1 MIKKINAI
9 DNSGFVKKTTA
20 KNKKETKKKTTKKTD
35 YNTKIIDMEDKIPNL
50 ATTTSLNAIIN
61 EVKGEIPSI
70 NDLPITTALNDFKNN
85 IPDVGTLIKKL
96 LKQNDTKVVEI
107 EKKLDHDHSN
117 HYITNQEFIS

>member
-1 MIKKINAI
+1 
-9 DNSGFVKKTTA
+9 
-20 KNKKETKKKTTKKTD
+20 
-35 YNTKIIDMEDKIPNL
+35 MEDKIRNL

-70 NDLPITTALNDFKNN
+70 NDLPITTALNDIKNN

-107 EKKLDHDHSN
+107 EKKLNHDHSN

>member
-1 MIKKINAI
+1 MPLIIVGLSKKQQQKA
-9 DNSGFVKKTTA
+9 
-20 KNKKETKKKTTKKTD
+20 KKKQKKKKTD

-50 ATTTSLNAIIN
+50 ATTTTSLNAIIN

-117 HYITNQEFIS
+117 RCITNQEFIS

>member
-1 MIKKINAI
+1 
-9 DNSGFVKKTTA
+9 
-20 KNKKETKKKTTKKTD
+20 
-35 YNTKIIDMEDKIPNL
+35 MEDKIPNL

-96 LKQNDTKVVEI
+96 L
-107 EKKLDHDHSN
+107 
-117 HYITNQEFIS
+117 

>member
-1 MIKKINAI
+1 MPFIIVGLSKKQQQ
-9 DNSGFVKKTTA
+9 KP
-20 KNKKETKKKTTKKTD
+20 KKKQKKKKTD

-96 LKQNDTKVVEI
+96 L
-107 EKKLDHDHSN
+107 
-117 HYITNQEFIS
+117 

>member
-1 MIKKINAI
+1 MPLIIVGLSNKQQQKKKKIT
-9 DNSGFVKKTTA
+9 K
-20 KNKKETKKKTTKKTD
+20 TKKQKKKRIIILKSQTW
-35 YNTKIIDMEDKIPNL
+35 KIKDKIPNL

-61 EVKGEIPSI
+61 EVKGEITSI
-70 NDLPITTALNDFKNN
+70 NDLPITTALNDIKNN

>member
-1 MIKKINAI
+1 MPLIIVGLSNKQQQKKKN
-9 DNSGFVKKTTA
+9 N
-20 KNKKETKKKTTKKTD
+20 KNKKTKKKTD

-117 HYITNQEFIS
+117 RCITNQEFIS